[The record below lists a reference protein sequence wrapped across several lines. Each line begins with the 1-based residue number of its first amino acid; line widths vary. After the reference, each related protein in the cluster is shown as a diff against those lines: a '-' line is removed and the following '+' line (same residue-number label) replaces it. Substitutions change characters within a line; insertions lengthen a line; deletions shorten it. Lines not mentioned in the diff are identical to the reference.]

1 MLRVILKSKVHNA
14 RVTQANIRYEG
25 SITIDR
31 LVMRAANLLPFERVQ
46 VSSLA
51 TGARLET
58 YVIEGEPGSG
68 VIGLNGA
75 AAKLVKKNEIVHI
88 MSYAWLSEPEAK
100 KFKPLVIHL
109 DGRNRVRSVTSGST
123 R

>member
-14 RVTQANIRYEG
+14 RVTQANVRYEG

-31 LVMRAANLLPFERVQ
+31 DVMRAADLVAFERVQ
-46 VSSLA
+46 VSSVT

-75 AAKLVKKNEIVHI
+75 AAKLIRKGESVHI
-88 MSYAWLSEPEAK
+88 MSYAWLEDAAIR
-100 KFKPLVIHL
+100 KFKPLVVHL
-109 DGRNRVRSVTSGST
+109 DARNRVDSVTKGSA

>member
-1 MLRVILKSKVHNA
+1 MFRVILKSKVHNA
-14 RVTQANIRYEG
+14 RVTQSNLRYEG

-31 LVMRAANLLPFERVQ
+31 DIMRAADLVAFERVQ
-46 VSSLA
+46 VSSLN

-58 YVIEGEPGSG
+58 YVIEGAAGSG

-75 AAKLVKKNEIVHI
+75 AAKLVRKGETVHI
-88 MSYAWLSEPEAK
+88 MSYSWLSAPEVK
-100 KFKPLVIHL
+100 KFKPIVVHL
-109 DGRNRVRSVTSGST
+109 DARNRVRSAVKGSS

>member
-1 MLRVILKSKVHNA
+1 MFRVILKSKVHNA
-14 RVTQANIRYEG
+14 RVTQSNIKYEG

-31 LVMRAANLLPFERVQ
+31 AIMRAANLVAFERVQ
-46 VSSLA
+46 VSSLT

-58 YVIEGEPGSG
+58 YVIEGAEGSG

-75 AAKLVKKNEIVHI
+75 AAKLVKKGEIVHI
-88 MSYAWLSEPEAK
+88 MSYSWLTDADTK
-100 KFKPLVIHL
+100 KFMPLVVHL
-109 DGRNRVRSVTSGST
+109 DSENKVLKVTRGVS

>member
-31 LVMRAANLLPFERVQ
+31 DIMRAANLVAFERVQ
-46 VSSLA
+46 VSSLS
-51 TGARLET
+51 TGMRLET
-58 YVIEGEPGSG
+58 YVIEGGAGTG

-75 AAKLVKKNEIVHI
+75 AAKLVKKNEVVHI
-88 MSYAWLSEPEAK
+88 MSYAWMDDAKTK

-109 DGRNRVRSVTSGST
+109 NDKNHVRSVARGNSK
-123 R
+123 

>member
-31 LVMRAANLLPFERVQ
+31 DIMRAANLVAFERVQ
-46 VSSLA
+46 VSSLSS
-51 TGARLET
+51 GARLET
-58 YVIEGEPGSG
+58 YVIEGAAGTG

-75 AAKLVKKNEIVHI
+75 AAKLVKKNEVIHI
-88 MSYAWLSEPEAK
+88 MSYAWMDDAVTK

-109 DGRNRVRSVTSGST
+109 NDKNHVRSVTRGSSK
-123 R
+123 